1 MNLTRSASNPALP
14 LAGMVCAVTGGA
26 QGIGWALSEAFARA
40 GAHVYACDI
49 SPTYLDAA
57 QSSAKAL
64 PDTCRIELERCDV
77 SDASDLAR
85 WIGSVFEQEG
95 RIDIL
100 INNAAFIRWEP
111 MERLTIEEAEQT
123 VSTGLL
129 ATIRATALVLPH
141 MRKAGR
147 GHVVNIGSSAGR
159 VITASPS
166 APYAAA
172 KAAVEAFTETVRLEL
187 AGSPVRVTLVRPGVV
202 SGTSFFREHV
212 RFDQLPR
219 ATDFMPAVTPPQ
231 VASAVLDAVRKGKP
245 FVDVPG
251 SLRVLYLLYALA
263 PNATRRLL
271 GLGGAARRDVGAVVW
286 GGQKDS

>member
-1 MNLTRSASNPALP
+1 MNLTRSDANPTLP
-14 LAGMVCAVTGGA
+14 MAGMVCAITGGA
-26 QGIGWALSEAFARA
+26 QGIGWAMSEAFARA

-49 SPTYLDAA
+49 SSTYLDAA
-57 QSSAKAL
+57 RAEARTL

-77 SDASDLAR
+77 SDPSDLER
-85 WIGSVFEQEG
+85 WIGGVFEQQG
-95 RIDIL
+95 RIDVL

-159 VITASPS
+159 VITSSPS
-166 APYAAA
+166 APYAAT
-172 KAAVEAFTETVRLEL
+172 KAAVDAFTETVRLEL

-202 SGTSFFREHV
+202 AGTSFFREHV
-212 RFDQLPR
+212 RSDQLPR
-219 ATDFMPAVTPPQ
+219 ATDFMPSVTPPQ
-231 VASAVLDAVRKGKP
+231 VASAVLNAVRKGKP
-245 FVDVPG
+245 TVDIPG
-251 SLRVLYLLYALA
+251 NLRALYVMYALA

-271 GLGGAARRDVGAVVW
+271 SLGGAARHDVGAVQW
-286 GGQKDS
+286 GSRKDT